1 MVDGGGTIKVEV
13 RYAPVGQQLLYS
25 FAEHLVAAVAH
36 TACTHTATGSEQVEV
51 QLDTHFE
58 NDTAFGEKCVH
69 HIDCILP
76 CLTLNIT
83 FDRLY

>member
-36 TACTHTATGSEQVEV
+36 TACTHTATVLLGSEQVEV
-51 QLDTHFE
+51 QLGTYFWR
-58 NDTAFGEKCVH
+58 KVC
-69 HIDCILP
+69 P
-76 CLTLNIT
+76 S
-83 FDRLY
+83 Y